1 MLGSRQLWKICGNGS
16 AGDEAIPPSCRPE
29 LWDMGTVKALVGF
42 LVIVA
47 MIYAG
52 FQIIPPELT
61 NYSFQD
67 DLHNIAMVGGANPH
81 QTDQDLIDSI
91 MKKALEHQIALAPE
105 QITVQR
111 IGTPGAPAVYVA
123 ADYSVPVTLPGYSFT
138 LHFTPSSGNK
148 GM

>member
-1 MLGSRQLWKICGNGS
+1 
-16 AGDEAIPPSCRPE
+16 
-29 LWDMGTVKALVGF
+29 MGTVKALVGI
-42 LVIVA
+42 LLIVGL
-47 MIYAG
+47 IYCG

-81 QTDQDLIDSI
+81 QTDQEIIDSI
-91 MKKALEHQIALAPE
+91 IKKAQDHQITLAPE
-105 QITVQR
+105 QVTVQR

-123 ADYSVPVTLPGYSFT
+123 AEYSVPVTLPGYSFT
-138 LHFTPSSGNK
+138 LHFSPSSGNR